1 MSYSYCF
8 RNNGFLF
15 GDSDDKDDKALVA
28 IIKRMMTKM
37 IKKDDKD
44 DKALVA
50 IIKRMMIKTL
60 GQDCLF
66 NLNSEFSS
74 CNNQV
79 ELIFKTPSFKTSVS
93 GQIQGKTLESPDK
106 GGIL

>member
-1 MSYSYCF
+1 MVFC
-8 RNNGFLF
+8 
-15 GDSDDKDDKALVA
+15 LVTP
-28 IIKRMMTKM
+28 MTKM
-37 IKKDDKD
+37 IKPGF
-44 DKALVA
+44 ALVL
-50 IIKRMMIKTL
+50 IIKRMMIKTS

-66 NLNSEFSS
+66 NLNSESSS

-93 GQIQGKTLESPDK
+93 GKIQGKTLESPDK